1 LCAIYISRFLLSS
14 ASEDRVM
21 REEREQKQCL
31 PQFRRVS
38 ILVGKPRRWQMKPL
52 MQPANNRG
60 ANRMHGW
67 EKEGRAISDASK
79 EIFISPR

>member
-1 LCAIYISRFLLSS
+1 
-14 ASEDRVM
+14 
-21 REEREQKQCL
+21 
-31 PQFRRVS
+31 
-38 ILVGKPRRWQMKPL
+38 MKPL